1 MKENNNVGFELDTNH
16 RIYGKDDVAC
26 TYTCA
31 FQSIIGTGKV
41 FIVENYDEKI
51 QGLIEIMK
59 HNTGKT
65 EWQFNE
71 KMVNSVCVFKL
82 EVEELACKE
91 HE

>member
-1 MKENNNVGFELDTNH
+1 
-16 RIYGKDDVAC
+16 
-26 TYTCA
+26 
-31 FQSIIGTGKV
+31 
-41 FIVENYDEKI
+41 
-51 QGLIEIMK
+51 MK

-91 HE
+91 HEQNSELWKFIKNKLYIKEVIS